1 MKYEEKI
8 FWKIARV
15 HVYKFCVCTKWMIHT
30 QNYEM
35 FRNSVPDQIRS
46 NLWADQIRSNSWMY
60 VNESVLGYLQIVF
73 FKQLL
78 E

>member
-46 NLWADQIRSNSWMY
+46 NL
-60 VNESVLGYLQIVF
+60 
-73 FKQLL
+73 
-78 E
+78 